1 VKRAC
6 IVIIGLATLLQ
17 AQNLHY
23 RQDPNWQVPADAA
36 AKKNPLADKPDL
48 AAGGGKLFLRICA
61 HCHGSSGTGL
71 KNAADLLLPEVQAQ
85 SDGALFWKISNGN
98 PDRGMPPWTR
108 LPEPQR
114 WQIVLYLRT
123 LKAPPD
129 PAQPNLKSAR

>member
-6 IVIIGLATLLQ
+6 IVLLGLATLLQ
-17 AQNLHY
+17 AQNLRY
-23 RQDPNWQVPADAA
+23 KQDPNWQAPTDAA

-61 HCHGSSGTGL
+61 HCHGSNAAGL

-108 LPEPQR
+108 LPELQR

-123 LKAPPD
+123 LKSA
-129 PAQPNLKSAR
+129 AEATQSSANSAR